1 MYHITKKYDTQWHA
15 RGGGMDATVS
25 SIVYSGLEQQLF
37 GWFNLCA
44 YPKEPVSMMD
54 VLYVLYRCAC
64 TVILP

>member
-15 RGGGMDATVS
+15 RGGGMDATV
-25 SIVYSGLEQQLF
+25 F